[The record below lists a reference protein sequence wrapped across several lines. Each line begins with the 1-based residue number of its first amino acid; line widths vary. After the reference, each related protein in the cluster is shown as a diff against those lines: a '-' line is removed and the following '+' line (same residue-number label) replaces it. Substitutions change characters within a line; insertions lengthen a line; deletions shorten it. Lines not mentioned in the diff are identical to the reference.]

1 MDKQIRLGEV
11 EGLEFI
17 GGQITSRLEAKKNE
31 DVEGSINVLTPKAI
45 NLGIIN
51 NDEVLS
57 IDYIKKPQEARITK
71 EGDIVIKLSSPY
83 DAAYVTSEDEGLL
96 VSSFCI
102 IARNNGPVVT
112 TDYLLTFFN
121 SNVYRNQ
128 LLEMCTGAAT
138 PMATL
143 SKIED
148 VMINILPKKEQQE
161 VANYYKN
168 TCKKQVLMEKII
180 GLEQEKIDVLL
191 GGESK

>member
-17 GGQITSRLEAKKNE
+17 GGQITSRLEAKRNE

-51 NDEVLS
+51 HDEVLL

-71 EGDIVIKLSSPY
+71 EGDIVIKL
-83 DAAYVTSEDEGLL
+83 
-96 VSSFCI
+96 SSFCI